1 MITTA
6 AYMCDRLISAASDA
20 WAWWAEAH
28 NEKDK
33 WAQAILTVSSLA
45 LLIIWYIWTTLHS
58 KSRKPHNLRYPPGP
72 RGLPLVGH
80 LPFLD
85 PQLHTY
91 FANLATTYGPIY
103 KLKLGNKLGVVVTS
117 PSLAREILR
126 DNDVT
131 FANHDVPLV
140 ARVVAYG
147 GSDVVWTPYGP
158 EWRMLRRVCVRD
170 MLNNASLDAVYAL
183 RKREVKRMVKAIHCR
198 IGSPTNL
205 GEELFLTI
213 LNVITNMLWGGSC
226 GGGGGDERL
235 ASLGAEFRVVVGE
248 ITELLGKPNLSD
260 FFPSLARFDLQG
272 LERDMKVLFLRFD
285 RIFDTMIEQRLKSM
299 EGGSVGQECK
309 DFLHT
314 LLQLKN
320 EGQGKVPFT
329 MEHLKALFMDM
340 VVGGTDTTANTLEWA
355 MAELMNKPET
365 MSKAQEELDIV
376 VGKDCEVEEFHLPKL
391 QYLQAVVKEA
401 LRLRPGVPLLVP
413 HCPSSSCNI
422 GGYLIPKGARV
433 FLNVWAMHRDPSIW
447 DNPLEFNPERF
458 MNSTCDYNGNYF
470 NYLPF
475 GSGRRI
481 CAGIPMAE
489 KMLMYGLATLLHL
502 FDWEL
507 PKDSKLELKEKFGI
521 VMKKAT
527 PLIVVPKP
535 RLSQANL
542 YS

>member
-1 MITTA
+1 
-6 AYMCDRLISAASDA
+6 MCESLTSAASDA
-20 WAWWAEAH
+20 LAWWAEAH
-28 NEKDK
+28 NERDK
-33 WAQAILTVSSLA
+33 WARAILTVSSLA
-45 LLIIWYIWTTLHS
+45 LLIMWYTRTTLLC
-58 KSRKPHNLRYPPGP
+58 KSRKSHNLRYPPGP

-91 FANLATTYGPIY
+91 FANLAKTYGPIY

-126 DNDVT
+126 DNDIT
-131 FANHDVPLV
+131 FANHDVPSV

-170 MLNNASLDAVYAL
+170 MLNNASLDAVYGL
-183 RKREVKRMVKAIHCR
+183 RKREVKRMVKAIHGR
-198 IGSPTNL
+198 IGSPINL

-213 LNVITNMLWGGSC
+213 LNVITSMLWGG
-226 GGGGGDERL
+226 GGDDERI

-248 ITELLGKPNLSD
+248 ITELLGKPNVSD

-285 RIFDTMIEQRLKSM
+285 RIFDAMIKGRLKSM
-299 EGGSVGQECK
+299 EGGSGGQECK
-309 DFLHT
+309 DFLQT
-314 LLQLKN
+314 LLQLKD
-320 EGQGKVPFT
+320 EGESKVPFT
-329 MEHLKALFMDM
+329 MKHLKALFMDM
-340 VVGGTDTTANTLEWA
+340 VVGGTDTTANTLEWG

-365 MSKAQEELDIV
+365 MAKAQEELDRV
-376 VGKDCEVEEFHLPKL
+376 VGKDCQVEESHLPKL
-391 QYLQAVVKEA
+391 HYLQAVVKET

-433 FLNVWAMHRDPSIW
+433 FLNVWAIHRDPSIW
-447 DNPLEFNPERF
+447 DNPLEFNPQRF
-458 MNSTCDYNGNYF
+458 MNNNCDYNGNYF

-489 KMLMYGLATLLHL
+489 KMIMYGLATLLHL
-502 FDWEL
+502 FNWEL
-507 PKDSKLELKEKFGI
+507 PSGCEVDELKEKFGI

-527 PLIVVPKP
+527 PLIVVPTP
-535 RLSQANL
+535 RSSQANL
-542 YS
+542 Y